1 MVLARSSDTHGFA
14 IIHDNVNDCMIVRV
28 WQDVSMEQPSPEV
41 EPRPVRTVEDVDML
55 KAMADPTRLAILA
68 ALMKTRH
75 DLPVMSVKE
84 LAAELGQPQTKLYRH
99 VRQLEAAGLIKVAST
114 RMVSGILE
122 QRYQACQQDLMF
134 GLGFV
139 AEHADES
146 EAATQTALDR
156 YREGLFAALR
166 AGRLSEGDVPA
177 EDSYRKPVLFL
188 SDLKVSRAKAAELK
202 SKLKEIMDSLK
213 DESGDDPDGV
223 PVNLLIGCY
232 VPADP
237 QPR

>member
-1 MVLARSSDTHGFA
+1 
-14 IIHDNVNDCMIVRV
+14 MIVSV
-28 WQDVSMEQPSPEV
+28 WQDGSMEEPLPEV
-41 EPRPVRTVEDVDML
+41 EPQPVRTVEDVDML

-99 VRQLEAAGLIKVAST
+99 VRQLEAVGLIKVAST

-122 QRYQACQQDLMF
+122 QRYQACQQDLVF
-134 GLGFV
+134 GRGFV

-146 EAATQTALDR
+146 KAALQTALDL
-156 YREGLFAALR
+156 YSDGLFAALR
-166 AGRLSEGDVPA
+166 AGRLAEGDVPA
-177 EDSYRKPVLFL
+177 EESYRKPVLFL

-202 SKLKEIMDSLK
+202 SKLVEIMDSLK
-213 DESGDDPDGV
+213 DETGDDPDGV

-232 VPADP
+232 VPTDP

>member
-1 MVLARSSDTHGFA
+1 MSATETPRVDALVPIHSVWNCRLRHSGSGRIAGPSLGGFA
-14 IIHDNVNDCMIVRV
+14 PAVVF
-28 WQDVSMEQPSPEV
+28 
-41 EPRPVRTVEDVDML
+41 
-55 KAMADPTRLAILA
+55 
-68 ALMKTRH
+68 AL
-75 DLPVMSVKE
+75 L
-84 LAAELGQPQTKLYRH
+84 H

-134 GLGFV
+134 GVGFI

-146 EAATQTALDR
+146 EAALQAALDR
-156 YREGLFAALR
+156 YRTGLFAALR
-166 AGRLSEGDVPA
+166 AGRLAEGDVPA
-177 EDSYRKPVLFL
+177 EESYRKPVLFL

-202 SKLKEIMDSLK
+202 SKLEEIMDSLK
-213 DESGDDPDGV
+213 DETGDDPDGV

-237 QPR
+237 QPPA

>member
-1 MVLARSSDTHGFA
+1 VVVTLPSLSHDFV
-14 IIHDNVNDCMIVRV
+14 IIHANVNDDMIVRM
-28 WQDVSMEQPSPEV
+28 WQDVSMEQSGPEV
-41 EPRPVRTVEDVDML
+41 EPQPVRTIEDVDML

-68 ALMKTRH
+68 ALMKNRR

-84 LAAELGQPQTKLYRH
+84 LAAELGEPQTKLYRH
-99 VRQLEAAGLIKVAST
+99 VRQLESVGLIKVAST

-134 GLGFV
+134 GRGFV

-146 EAATQTALDR
+146 EAALQTALDLYR
-156 YREGLFAALR
+156 GGLFTALREG
-166 AGRLSEGDVPA
+166 RLPKGDVPA
-177 EDSYRKPVLFL
+177 EESYRKPLLFL
-188 SDLKVSRAKAAELK
+188 SDLKVSRAKAAEVK
-202 SKLKEIMDSLK
+202 SKIEEIIDSLK

-237 QPR
+237 RP